1 MVGFGTVTVKLCLW
15 IGMNIAIKHSKAAE
29 GIATAALPCPPYV
42 PCMEKTQ
49 HRAGVETATILLDRW
64 IDALPDQKSIEAF
77 AVVFE
82 CIS

>member
-49 HRAGVETATILLDRW
+49 HRAGVERRRYCW
-64 IDALPDQKSIEAF
+64 IDGSTPFPTRKA
-77 AVVFE
+77 
-82 CIS
+82 